1 MFPFPVWVLW
11 ATLQLLSFIIIFIIY
26 SSHEFLCPLSGAA
39 VWTRLIMLAW
49 TNNDT
54 LMLCLQVQVTKVLL
68 CAFQLIIISLITP
81 PKTACTRSK
90 CPISPS
96 WYEHEH
102 CLYTDMSMSMSTG
115 SGYWEEDCYERS
127 LCLFLRVWAGE
138 WLTSYTC
145 TNPGLM
151 LAPKHRGVGTL
162 LLWSD

>member
-26 SSHEFLCPLSGAA
+26 SSHEFLCPLSGA

-54 LMLCLQVQVTKVLL
+54 LMWCLQVQVTKVLL

-90 CPISPS
+90 CPISVMIWAWALS
-96 WYEHEH
+96 LHKYEYE
-102 CLYTDMSMSMSTG
+102 YEYEY
-115 SGYWEEDCYERS
+115 GYWEEDCYERS
-127 LCLFLRVWAGE
+127 WCLFLRVWAGG